1 MDEQCLRSL
10 EGTFYQ
16 RLSARTDGTVSF
28 RVGDGTSYRGSR
40 GEVFVNGEKVNPDSF
55 LFQNIK
61 NKSVKI
67 IPLLAGGVTTVSVAI
82 VAALGAEG
90 ALLVAVLEFVV
101 SAVISMAISFGL
113 SMLMAK
119 LMKTDDPQAANTTS
133 LVFGGPENVVS
144 QGNAVPVGYGRV
156 RVGGNVV
163 SVSSS
168 NVDRDIWEENK
179 MGVFGETIVRR
190 SPLSP
195 SREMGGGS
203 GSTSYK
209 HVVEAV
215 NGGI

>member
-1 MDEQCLRSL
+1 MTNISIEGHLAEVVGSKWKLKVRNFVELFNAIEANTHKLRAYLNS
-10 EGTFYQ
+10 
-16 RLSARTDGTVSF
+16 RTGH
-28 RVGDGTSYRGSR
+28 YWAI
-40 GEVFVNGEKVNPDSF
+40 FVDGEKVNPDSF

-203 GSTSYK
+203 GR
-209 HVVEAV
+209 
-215 NGGI
+215 I

>member
-1 MDEQCLRSL
+1 MTNISIEGHLAEVVGSKWKLKVRNFVELFNAIEANTHKLRAYLNS
-10 EGTFYQ
+10 
-16 RLSARTDGTVSF
+16 RTGH
-28 RVGDGTSYRGSR
+28 YWAI
-40 GEVFVNGEKVNPDSF
+40 FVDGEKVDPDSF

-82 VAALGAEG
+82 VAALGAKG

-190 SPLSP
+190 SPLAASQG
-195 SREMGGGS
+195 MGGGS
-203 GSTSYK
+203 GR
-209 HVVEAV
+209 
-215 NGGI
+215 I

>member
-1 MDEQCLRSL
+1 MTNISIEGHLAEVVGSKWKLKVRNFVELFNAIEANTHKLRAYLNS
-10 EGTFYQ
+10 
-16 RLSARTDGTVSF
+16 RTGH
-28 RVGDGTSYRGSR
+28 YWAI
-40 GEVFVNGEKVNPDSF
+40 FVDGEKVNPDSF

-61 NKSVKI
+61 TKSVKI

-203 GSTSYK
+203 GR
-209 HVVEAV
+209 
-215 NGGI
+215 I